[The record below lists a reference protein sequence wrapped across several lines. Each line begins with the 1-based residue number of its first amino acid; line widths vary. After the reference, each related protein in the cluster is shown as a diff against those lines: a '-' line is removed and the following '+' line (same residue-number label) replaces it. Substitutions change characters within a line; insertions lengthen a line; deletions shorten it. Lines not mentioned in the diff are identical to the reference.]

1 MPDKKPFHVSGLE
14 PTKMKV
20 LGVNI
25 FPLIVKV
32 TGLMSDE
39 TRKNQVTKKVAFN
52 YLSPTFHPDARQA
65 TRSCT
70 IPPERERE
78 SQREP
83 ERASEGQ
90 RETEREPERAPES
103 VVHFS
108 WNHVKLRHFLLQ
120 NVKYGIFDVK
130 FWDGSIF
137 W

>member
-52 YLSPTFHPDARQA
+52 HLSPTFHPDARQA

-78 SQREP
+78 REP

-90 RETEREPERAPES
+90 RETEREPERDRERPRECCA
-103 VVHFS
+103 F
-108 WNHVKLRHFLLQ
+108 
-120 NVKYGIFDVK
+120 
-130 FWDGSIF
+130 
-137 W
+137 

>member
-78 SQREP
+78 
-83 ERASEGQ
+83 RASEGQ

-130 FWDGSIF
+130 FWDWSIF

>member
-78 SQREP
+78 SQ
-83 ERASEGQ
+83 
-90 RETEREPERAPES
+90 
-103 VVHFS
+103 
-108 WNHVKLRHFLLQ
+108 
-120 NVKYGIFDVK
+120 
-130 FWDGSIF
+130 
-137 W
+137 

>member
-70 IPPERERE
+70 IPPEKERERARDSQREPVRARERQRE

-83 ERASEGQ
+83 Q
-90 RETEREPERAPES
+90 RVLCILVGTMLNCVTFCCKMLNTA
-103 VVHFS
+103 
-108 WNHVKLRHFLLQ
+108 FLT
-120 NVKYGIFDVK
+120 
-130 FWDGSIF
+130 
-137 W
+137 

>member
-52 YLSPTFHPDARQA
+52 YLSSTFHPDARQA

-70 IPPERERE
+70 IPPERESE

-83 ERASEGQ
+83 TRASESQ
-90 RETEREPERAPES
+90 RETERDRERPRES
-103 VVHFS
+103 QNETQRVLCILVGTMLNCVTFCCKMLNS
-108 WNHVKLRHFLLQ
+108 AFLT
-120 NVKYGIFDVK
+120 
-130 FWDGSIF
+130 
-137 W
+137 

>member
-39 TRKNQVTKKVAFN
+39 TRRNQVTKKVAFN

-70 IPPERERE
+70 IPPERER
-78 SQREP
+78 

-130 FWDGSIF
+130 FWDWSIF
-137 W
+137 